1 MSIGWS
7 EWFDL
12 ACPLWMFLR
21 RNRKHMSQ
29 NRGKWQEMDIALS
42 ELKRAEARVNE
53 LRQLWAGSAA
63 PNVGKR

>member
-1 MSIGWS
+1 
-7 EWFDL
+7 
-12 ACPLWMFLR
+12 
-21 RNRKHMSQ
+21 MSQ

-63 PNVGKR
+63 PNVGKG

>member
-1 MSIGWS
+1 
-7 EWFDL
+7 
-12 ACPLWMFLR
+12 MFLR